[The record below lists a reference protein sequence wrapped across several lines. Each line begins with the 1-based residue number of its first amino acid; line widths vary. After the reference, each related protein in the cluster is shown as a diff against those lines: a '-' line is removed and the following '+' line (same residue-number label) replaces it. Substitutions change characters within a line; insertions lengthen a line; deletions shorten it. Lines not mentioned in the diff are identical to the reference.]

1 MSLSSLVE
9 RAATPTPYAIVDH
22 HCAGL
27 EHIWRG
33 ERANR
38 TQLPPATYYLAGVQ
52 NAQREVYDA
61 HCEERFASRSPYHY
75 SSVAEV
81 EELLRLGVGPVARV
95 AQALAWEFRESSF
108 PLDRRTR
115 RGRETRTGRGIL
127 SEVRIADAGRSPKSV
142 AS

>member
-27 EHIWRG
+27 EPIWRG

-38 TQLPPATYYLAGVQ
+38 TELPPATYYLSGVTP
-52 NAQREVYDA
+52 AQREVYDT

-75 SSVAEV
+75 SSVVEV
-81 EELLRLGVGPVARV
+81 EEKSASGADPWAAHAVH
-95 AQALAWEFRESSF
+95 S
-108 PLDRRTR
+108 
-115 RGRETRTGRGIL
+115 L
-127 SEVRIADAGRSPKSV
+127 SDVFVNME
-142 AS
+142 